1 MNALNN
7 PGQSSSECDHDI
19 YGGLGLRQE
28 IYNAPMSRMEVTAV
42 YIGDSKPHTTRGI
55 SIHVYPTG
63 DCCRSM
69 SPLNKNGPATCDSSV
84 T

>member
-1 MNALNN
+1 MIFV
-7 PGQSSSECDHDI
+7 EDK
-19 YGGLGLRQE
+19 RQ
-28 IYNAPMSRMEVTAV
+28 YNAPMSRMEVAAE
-42 YIGDSKPHTTRGI
+42 YIGEKKPPTNRDV
-55 SIHVYPTG
+55 SMYPTG